1 MKLHELVVQLG
12 NELGIQNAK
21 LNEQKVCNLTI
32 GENLVITIEED
43 ETGDAAY
50 LSSRL
55 CFIPQM
61 EEQRIAL
68 FDVLMEAHSFGL
80 ATGDAYFSATP
91 ATGRVIITRRFDLET
106 ITWQKFKEGI
116 EAFARVVQYWLEA
129 INSGLIYNEKSVA
142 SNQDGSQAEAW
153 VQI

>member
-1 MKLHELVVQLG
+1 MKLNELVTQLG

-32 GENLVITIEED
+32 GDNLVITIEEN
-43 ETGDAAY
+43 ELGDAAY

-55 CFIPQM
+55 CFIPPQ

-68 FDVLMEAHSFGL
+68 YDVLMEAHSFGL

-91 ATGRVIITRRFDLET
+91 ATGRVVVTRRFDLET
-106 ITWQKFKEGI
+106 ITWPHFKDGI
-116 EAFARVVQYWLEA
+116 EAFARVVHYWLEA
-129 INSGLIYNEKSVA
+129 INSGLIYDRKSTA
-142 SNQDGSQAEAW
+142 AHQSDTQAETW

>member
-1 MKLHELVVQLG
+1 MKLDELVAQLG
-12 NELGIQNAK
+12 NEIGIPNAK
-21 LNEQKVCNLTI
+21 LNEQKVCNLAI
-32 GENLVITIEED
+32 GDNLVVTIEEN
-43 ETGDAAY
+43 EVGDAAY

-55 CFIPQM
+55 CFIPQS
-61 EEQRIAL
+61 EEQRLAL
-68 FDVLMEAHSFGL
+68 FDALMEAHSFGL

-116 EAFARVVQYWLEA
+116 EAFARVVHYWLEA
-129 INSGLIYNEKSVA
+129 LNSGLI
-142 SNQDGSQAEAW
+142 SNQKSTTPNQNNSQTETW